1 MGCCFFVSLSIS
13 SLHMVFIT
21 GYLLKLLKSEHW
33 VSLEIVACSSMLL
46 NGVFRKTLL
55 LLRVYSFFTLLMLL
69 LFLHHPISMLFIL
82 YLLLF
87 LSDDKE
93 KQTSIR
99 FLMSNAEARS
109 VIGKGGQ
116 TITSSSQPGTP
127 IQLSSNHERF
137 PGTADRN
144 IMISGSIS
152 GILNVMELI
161 R

>member
-1 MGCCFFVSLSIS
+1 MESRESYRS
-13 SLHMVFIT
+13 SLGTPNEESPVPQN
-21 GYLLKLLKSEHW
+21 K
-33 VSLEIVACSSMLL
+33 V
-46 NGVFRKTLL
+46 NQ
-55 LLRVYSFFTLLMLL
+55 
-69 LFLHHPISMLFIL
+69 
-82 YLLLF
+82 
-87 LSDDKE
+87 DDKE